1 MLGRKYSLP
10 HHMLTILIVCIRN
23 RALRQQSLPLQNV
36 LICVSLGIMFT
47 LISLPGQLKMFVLY
61 KKQGLCP
68 ALPGLA
74 NLMLDIIYGYMHN
87 LNILCI
93 GKLLHISY
101 INSLT
106 KFKSSSLK
114 NSLSYNSKL
123 IIFTQQTAKQTLII
137 NNTLSL
143 YFTLKG
149 NLGKLCLYISRYSKP
164 TCFTQV

>member
-1 MLGRKYSLP
+1 
-10 HHMLTILIVCIRN
+10 
-23 RALRQQSLPLQNV
+23 
-36 LICVSLGIMFT
+36 
-47 LISLPGQLKMFVLY
+47 MFVLY

-149 NLGKLCLYISRYSKP
+149 NLAKLCLYIFLEIATHLSLRSDIPIKIFFKIIVQTIFSK
-164 TCFTQV
+164 QYNLLNL